1 MTSIKMQA
9 PFFFFLL
16 GLLIR
21 EAFKKGIF
29 LKKKVIDGTCI
40 LGKVWGTYEALKMEQ
55 D

>member
-1 MTSIKMQA
+1 MIPAEIVVLREMTSIKMQA

-29 LKKKVIDGTCI
+29 FKKKVIDGTCI
-40 LGKVWGTYEALKMEQ
+40 LGKV
-55 D
+55 